1 MPFETASQSFV
12 VTFCKQHNLRNY
24 PQNQNEAKGKKK
36 KKKNEWKNMPWASSE
51 LPTSLDKYCIK
62 DSPCKTNSSPVLEW
76 FSVGLGFFQQLLNWV
91 CQQAHDLSSRDNSV
105 QYLILLSPAS
115 LPLFF
120 CHSWALYASGQR
132 SQVQSFNQLQISDIL
147 TEPLKKKALNF
158 DSQIASS

>member
-1 MPFETASQSFV
+1 MRPKE
-12 VTFCKQHNLRNY
+12 
-24 PQNQNEAKGKKK
+24 
-36 KKKNEWKNMPWASSE
+36 KKKNMSEKTCPELLLSFLPLLINTASKI
-51 LPTSLDKYCIK
+51 LPVRQIVLLFLSGFLLVWVFF
-62 DSPCKTNSSPVLEW
+62 NS
-76 FSVGLGFFQQLLNWV
+76 FSTES
-91 CQQAHDLSSRDNSV
+91 ASRPMIYPAGISV